1 MVMLDIDPINIRIL
15 CSNTD
20 ILPKKSKLSYSKIK
34 SLYRGVG
41 TVISIAIPARIIY
54 ITILEKSKEDLSNHF
69 SQNNDNDCNYDNDNP
84 SVAALSGGIAG
95 GIAGLFSQILIVPM
109 DVISQRQ
116 IVSNNNDT
124 AMQTY
129 NKLVKSDGYGS
140 TWKGLYRGFGISIMS
155 SIPGGA
161 SWWAT
166 YTACQEKL
174 HEYNHPMFSGM
185 DDEGPFGELNALGR
199 QIVMQIISGSTQPL
213 DVIKTRLQV
222 GIETSTSTLT
232 SKNTSKGLDII
243 TKQSIASVARE
254 LVRSE
259 GLRGL
264 YRGILPRIINI
275 GIWGTVFSS
284 AYELLK
290 IVSVKD

>member
-1 MVMLDIDPINIRIL
+1 MLDIDPINIRIL

-129 NKLVKSDGYGS
+129 NKLVKSDGYRS

-185 DDEGPFGELNALGR
+185 DDEGSFGELNALGR